1 MLLGEG
7 TKGDYGYRNLLV
19 QPKNCENFGRFKI

>member
-19 QPKNCENFGRFKI
+19 HQKSRENFGCFKI